1 MSILDYKDNES
12 LGRVRSVDTAT
23 VVIAVDDVERL
34 RKLQV
39 NRLAVLQSSRAGQHL
54 IGIIQKITRTAVDGK
69 GNLVDAEETP
79 DGDQVAELNVVRI
92 ALIGT
97 LVDKVGTRNNVFLRT
112 LETVPEIDANCFAL
126 EGARL
131 TAFMRVIAN
140 ISGDGQRLTLG
151 HYTLDE
157 SADAFLNG
165 NKFFQRHAVVVGS
178 TGSGKSWTTARI
190 LEQVAA
196 LPNANAIVFDIH
208 GEYAPLASK
217 GFQHFR
223 IAGPAD
229 LSGKASLDN
238 GVIFLP
244 YWLLGYEAMT
254 SMFVERTDQN
264 APNQA
269 MVMSRAILAAK
280 QKYLEAQGRK
290 DVLDNF
296 TIDSPI
302 PFDLTGVIDD
312 LGKLNEEMV
321 PGARAG
327 SEKAGEFNGKLSR
340 MIQRLENK
348 RTDRRLG
355 FLFQGA
361 GETQAFDWLDRL
373 VKALLA
379 GSVDQKD
386 GGGGVK
392 VIDFSE
398 VPSDVLPLMVSL
410 VAKLAFSVQQW
421 TEASMRHPIA
431 IFCDEAHLYIP
442 ERQQAGGAGEIS
454 VEIFE
459 RIAKE
464 GRKYGVG
471 LVVISQ
477 RPSEVNRTVL
487 SQCNN
492 LVAMRLTNGDDQSVV
507 RRLLPDSLAGFGD
520 LLPVLD
526 TGEALVVGDASLLP
540 TRIRVSTPKHRPNS
554 GTVEFWERWASDKA
568 VGGLAVAVDGW
579 RKQTM
584 QAPAVP
590 AS

>member
-1 MSILDYKDNES
+1 MSILDYNDNES

-54 IGIIQKITRTAVDGK
+54 IGIIQKITRTAVAGK
-69 GNLVDAEETP
+69 ESLVDKEESP
-79 DGDQVAELNVVRI
+79 DDDLVAELNVVRI

-97 LVDKVGTRNNVFLRT
+97 LMDKVGPRNNVFLRT

-140 ISGDGQRLTLG
+140 ISGDGQKLTLG

-178 TGSGKSWTTARI
+178 TGSGKSWTTAQI

-223 IAGPAD
+223 VAGPAD

-280 QKYLEAQGRK
+280 QKYLEAQGRQ

-302 PFDLTGVIDD
+302 PFDLTGVIDE
-312 LGKLNEEMV
+312 LNKLNEETV

-327 SEKAGEFNGKLSR
+327 TEKAGEFNGKLSR

-379 GSVDQKD
+379 GSVDQKE

-442 ERQQAGGAGEIS
+442 ERQQTGGAGEIS

-471 LVVISQ
+471 LVVVSQ

-520 LLPVLD
+520 LLPILD

-540 TRIRVSTPKHRPNS
+540 TRIRVSTPEHKPNS
-554 GTVEFWERWASDKA
+554 GTVEFWERWASEKA
-568 VGGLAVAVDGW
+568 VGDLAGAVDGW

-584 QAPAVP
+584 QSSAV
-590 AS
+590 SNI

>member
-1 MSILDYKDNES
+1 
-12 LGRVRSVDTAT
+12 
-23 VVIAVDDVERL
+23 
-34 RKLQV
+34 
-39 NRLAVLQSSRAGQHL
+39 
-54 IGIIQKITRTAVDGK
+54 
-69 GNLVDAEETP
+69 
-79 DGDQVAELNVVRI
+79 
-92 ALIGT
+92 
-97 LVDKVGTRNNVFLRT
+97 
-112 LETVPEIDANCFAL
+112 
-126 EGARL
+126 
-131 TAFMRVIAN
+131 
-140 ISGDGQRLTLG
+140 
-151 HYTLDE
+151 
-157 SADAFLNG
+157 
-165 NKFFQRHAVVVGS
+165 
-178 TGSGKSWTTARI
+178 
-190 LEQVAA
+190 
-196 LPNANAIVFDIH
+196 
-208 GEYAPLASK
+208 
-217 GFQHFR
+217 
-223 IAGPAD
+223 
-229 LSGKASLDN
+229 
-238 GVIFLP
+238 
-244 YWLLGYEAMT
+244 
-254 SMFVERTDQN
+254 MFVERSDQN
-264 APNQA
+264 APNQS

-280 QKYLEAQGRK
+280 KRYLEEQGRQ

-302 PFDLTGVIDD
+302 PFDLSGVIDE
-312 LGKLNEEMV
+312 LSALNVEMV
-321 PGARAG
+321 PGART
-327 SEKAGEFNGKLSR
+327 EKAGEFNGKLSR
-340 MIQRLENK
+340 LIQRLENK

-379 GSVDQKD
+379 GSVDQED
-386 GGGGVK
+386 RSGGVK

-421 TEASMRHPIA
+421 TEAAMRHPIA

-442 ERQQAGGAGEIS
+442 ERQPTGGAGEIS

-540 TRIRVSTPKHRPNS
+540 TRIRVSMPEHRPNS
-554 GTVEFWERWASDKA
+554 GTVEFWERWTSDKSL
-568 VGGLAVAVDGW
+568 GGLTVAVDGW

-584 QAPAVP
+584 QTQAPPTA
-590 AS
+590 